1 MTPALTKKQ
10 TKTLWRILIAFALLL
25 CVLAYQQTQPP
36 AVLTLTLYL
45 IPYAL
50 VGYDVLLRAAKN
62 ILHGKIFDENFLMT
76 IATIGALC
84 LGEYP
89 EAVAVMLFYQTGEL
103 FQNYAVTKSR
113 KSIAALMDIRP
124 DHAAIERNGQIIEVN
139 PEELSAGD
147 EIIIKPGDRVPLDG
161 IILTGTSELDTAS
174 LTGESLPKPVTEGD
188 KIISGCINL
197 SGLLRVRVTAPYSQS
212 TVAKILDLVENAATK
227 KAKTENFITTFA
239 RYYTP
244 AVVLVAAA
252 LAILPPLLLG
262 EPLTDWISRA
272 LIFLV
277 VSCPCALVISIP
289 LSFYGGIGGASRN
302 GILIKGGNYLETLA
316 RTGTVVFDKTGTLTT
331 GTFRLTE
338 ICPADGI
345 TADQLLAWA
354 AAAETASTHP
364 LARSILEACKQP
376 VDQTAVTHITE
387 EAGLGVSAQVHNTHV
402 LAGNTQHL
410 IRAGIAVPENL
421 PGGTIIHL
429 AADGRYAGY
438 LRFSDTLKPHA
449 KDAVTSLKQL
459 GIRNISLLTG
469 DTAAAAAETAEE
481 LGLTSYR
488 AELLPQDK
496 LAGLEDLITENTG
509 SGTTI
514 YVGDG
519 INDAP
524 VLSRADAGIAM
535 GSLGSD
541 AAIEA
546 ADIVIMDDDPAK
558 VATAVKLSRKTYWI
572 VRQNIIIALG
582 VKFAVLALAAAGAAT
597 MWEAVFADVGVAV
610 IAVLNAMR
618 TLRYAENTPQTRT
631 AE

>member
-124 DHAAIERNGQIIEVN
+124 DHAAIERNGQLIEVN

-345 TADQLLAWA
+345 TPDQLLAWA

-402 LAGNTQHL
+402 LPETHSTSS
-410 IRAGIAVPENL
+410 VPES
-421 PGGTIIHL
+421 PYPKTCP
-429 AADGRYAGY
+429 AAPSSISPQTDATQATSGSPTPSNRTQKTQSPPSNSSASATSHYSPA
-438 LRFSDTLKPHA
+438 TQPQPPQKPPKNSA
-449 KDAVTSLKQL
+449 SPPTVQNSFRRTNSQASKTSSPK
-459 GIRNISLLTG
+459 T
-469 DTAAAAAETAEE
+469 
-481 LGLTSYR
+481 
-488 AELLPQDK
+488 P
-496 LAGLEDLITENTG
+496 
-509 SGTTI
+509 
-514 YVGDG
+514 
-519 INDAP
+519 
-524 VLSRADAGIAM
+524 
-535 GSLGSD
+535 
-541 AAIEA
+541 
-546 ADIVIMDDDPAK
+546 DPAQPSTS
-558 VATAVKLSRKTYWI
+558 ATASTTPPYSPVQTQESP
-572 VRQNIIIALG
+572 
-582 VKFAVLALAAAGAAT
+582 
-597 MWEAVFADVGVAV
+597 WEASDP
-610 IAVLNAMR
+610 
-618 TLRYAENTPQTRT
+618 TPQSKPQTSS
-631 AE
+631 